1 LWVFGTWWNVS
12 AEPLPASAP
21 DPASTADP
29 GDESSEPSHQ
39 DKEESSG
46 WRTRRKRRRWLP
58 TPVRR
63 IGKLLLAAL
72 IIEYLVL
79 PQINGTRNTIHKLSQ
94 VNGWYLLIGLAL
106 EAAAIFA
113 YTELTRAILPP
124 KGAPSRL
131 TLLRIQLSTL
141 AISHV
146 VPGGSAAGTSLG
158 YRMLT
163 QAGVDGPDAGFALA
177 TQGLGSAVVLNALLW
192 LALVIS
198 IPFYGFSPLY
208 LTAAVVGTVLIGAF
222 SALVLLLTR
231 GEERAAQALKSI
243 AARLPFVDEEAIV
256 RLVHRLAARLRRL
269 ESDRRLLARAVFW
282 AAANWLLDAASLWV
296 FVAAFGHRPSIDGLL
311 VAYGLAYVLAAIP
324 LTPGGLG
331 VVEGVLTST
340 LVGFGTPRSVALL
353 GVLSYRLVNFWL
365 PIPIGG
371 LAFVSLQVDPGDTD
385 TSRREA
391 RKRRRAQTIY
401 RVLEPFVG
409 NTETFREWARR
420 HGFKL

>member
-1 LWVFGTWWNVS
+1 MT
-12 AEPLPASAP
+12 AEPLPAAEP
-21 DPASTADP
+21 DRSP
-29 GDESSEPSHQ
+29 EELEPQ
-39 DKEESSG
+39 RLG
-46 WRTRRKRRRWLP
+46 GRQRRRRWLP

-63 IGKLLLAAL
+63 IGKLLFIAL
-72 IIEYLVL
+72 IVEYLII
-79 PQINGTRNTIHKLSQ
+79 PQINGAPNTIHKLAK
-94 VNGWYLLIGLAL
+94 VNLWYLLIGVAL
-106 EAAAIFA
+106 EGVAIFA

-158 YRMLT
+158 YRLLT
-163 QAGVDGPDAGFALA
+163 TAGVDGSDAGFALA

-198 IPFYGFSPLY
+198 IPFYGFNPLY
-208 LTAAVVGTVLIGAF
+208 LTAAIVGALLIGAF

-231 GEERAAQALKSI
+231 GEQRAARIFESI
-243 AARLPFVDEEAIV
+243 AARIPIIDEEAAG

-311 VAYGLAYVLAAIP
+311 VSYGLAYVLAAIP

-365 PIPIGG
+365 PIPVGG
-371 LAFVSLQVDPGDTD
+371 VAFFSLQVDPGETD
-385 TSRREA
+385 TGRREA
-391 RKRRRAQTIY
+391 RKRRRVESIY
-401 RVLEPFVG
+401 RVLEPIIG
-409 NTETFREWARR
+409 NNESFREWARR
-420 HGFKL
+420 HGIKL